1 MANKAGD
8 WLYNQEDL
16 IIGIVALVGGAHIIL
31 ELIMSK
37 TDTMFGMT
45 VPGSKA
51 LLGVVGTV
59 LFLGGY
65 MKISDE
71 WQMYRRAKSEY

>member
-45 VPGSKA
+45 TRCSWYCII
-51 LLGVVGTV
+51 
-59 LFLGGY
+59 FRWIY
-65 MKISDE
+65 E
-71 WQMYRRAKSEY
+71 NF